1 MAKGVSTGPTS
12 LSGTDRL
19 SLYVLLDTLLVL
31 EAALSIA
38 GIDNQGSTWDSSS
51 GTSAGAGVEADAD
64 DAGSGGSR
72 RGVDGAGGGE
82 EPLVAD
88 GVEEQPPSAT
98 KCAPAVVAAAHERA
112 GAVIR

>member
-1 MAKGVSTGPTS
+1 VAKGVSTGPTS

-64 DAGSGGSR
+64 DAGSAPARSQPPILAEELWSCSTVALPNGSR
-72 RGVDGAGGGE
+72 WKA
-82 EPLVAD
+82 
-88 GVEEQPPSAT
+88 S
-98 KCAPAVVAAAHERA
+98 
-112 GAVIR
+112 